1 LNSAMRHRRPGHT
14 NSPSRSYRDPG
25 RERRNP
31 NQTASNIGVRRCG
44 CPSPAESG
52 YRDAHGMGWEDGAHL
67 SLQPASQHRSRD
79 RASAVEV
86 SASQQRLERPQFWC
100 MVCILGCPNQ
110 PSPGSPG
117 GWLGQGAKAGA
128 GGDVPPPVSILSTA
142 PQVSRDAL
150 GWCER
155 YPVSLRPDPNSNP
168 NANPHLALESCR
180 VSATRRTRRPGQRC
194 GRA

>member
-67 SLQPASQHRSRD
+67 SLQPASQHRD
-79 RASAVEV
+79 ASAVEV
-86 SASQQRLERPQFWC
+86 SASHKTTPLTP
-100 MVCILGCPNQ
+100 ILGCPNQ

-128 GGDVPPPVSILSTA
+128 GGDVPPPVSVLSTA
-142 PQVSRDAL
+142 LRCPAMRWDGARGTQSPCAL
-150 GWCER
+150 TLTLT
-155 YPVSLRPDPNSNP
+155 PTPTLTLRWR
-168 NANPHLALESCR
+168 AAECQRLVGR
-180 VSATRRTRRPGQRC
+180 GGPGR
-194 GRA
+194 GAGVPSS

>member
-67 SLQPASQHRSRD
+67 SLQPASQHRAR
-79 RASAVEV
+79 
-86 SASQQRLERPQFWC
+86 ERGGNERFTQKNDSPDD
-100 MVCILGCPNQ
+100 PNSGVH
-110 PSPGSPG
+110 PWGAPISPHQAR
-117 GWLGQGAKAGA
+117 QGAGWGKGLRQAL
-128 GGDVPPPVSILSTA
+128 VVMCPPPVSVLSTA